1 MGTIMTVK
9 SSVKLPSIKRDLLMV
24 FYAFFLSKKMSKV
37 LKVIQVSML
46 SISVQFYL
54 GDSGPT
60 VKAEYFTKEISLHDK
75 FPTLP
80 EEECKGIL
88 S

>member
-9 SSVKLPSIKRDLLMV
+9 SSVKLPSIKRDPLMV
-24 FYAFFLSKKMSKV
+24 FYAFFLSKV